1 MVERID
7 ENSSYTKLLT
17 LIREMHSTNDVIS
30 MKCMMDE
37 YEKRYQE
44 NITKQKFTTLFDR
57 VIQTLLM
64 DGEIKK
70 KPGKSSEY
78 VLCEQEKKKIGDQI
92 RARQA
97 MLLDFFD
104 KKFWKFNGN
113 EKVEFFTLET
123 FMERVLE
130 KYEIENLT
138 SEEIARIAEDVF
150 KMMEEDYG
158 MIRTIQ
164 TETDKGD
171 TVYAI
176 NVQRLNDTKNP
187 AEALFC
193 CERD

>member
-17 LIREMHSTNDVIS
+17 LIREMYSTNDVIS

-37 YEKRYQE
+37 YEKRHQE
-44 NITKQKFTTLFDR
+44 NITKQQFTTLFDR

-64 DGEIKK
+64 DGEITK

-78 VLCEQEKKKIGDQI
+78 VLCEQAKKKIGDQI

>member
-1 MVERID
+1 M
-7 ENSSYTKLLT
+7 Y
-17 LIREMHSTNDVIS
+17 STNDVIS

-37 YEKRYQE
+37 YTKRYQE
-44 NITKQKFTTLFDR
+44 NINKQDFTTLFDR

-64 DGEIKK
+64 NGEIKK

-78 VLCEQEKKKIGDQI
+78 VLCEQEKKKIDDQI

>member
-17 LIREMHSTNDVIS
+17 LIREMYSTKDVIS

-57 VIQTLLM
+57 AIQTLLM

-113 EKVEFFTLET
+113 EKVELFTLET

>member
-17 LIREMHSTNDVIS
+17 LIREMYSTNDVIS

-57 VIQTLLM
+57 AIQTLLM

-171 TVYAI
+171 TVYTI

>member
-17 LIREMHSTNDVIS
+17 LIREMYSTNDVIS

-104 KKFWKFNGN
+104 KKFWEFNGN

-164 TETDKGD
+164 TKTDKGD

>member
-17 LIREMHSTNDVIS
+17 LIREMYSTNDVIS

-57 VIQTLLM
+57 AIQTLLM

>member
-7 ENSSYTKLLT
+7 ENSSYTKVLT
-17 LIREMHSTNDVIS
+17 LIRKMYSTNDVIS

-37 YEKRYQE
+37 YAKRYQE
-44 NITKQKFTTLFDR
+44 NITKQNFSTLFDR

-64 DGEIKK
+64 NGEIKK

-78 VLCEQEKKKIGDQI
+78 VLCKQEKKKISDQI

-138 SEEIARIAEDVF
+138 SEEIARIAKDVF

-176 NVQRLNDTKNP
+176 NVQRLNDTKKP

>member
-17 LIREMHSTNDVIS
+17 LVREMYSTNDAIS

-37 YEKRYQE
+37 YVKRYQE
-44 NITKQKFTTLFDR
+44 NITEQKFSTLFDR

-64 DGEIKK
+64 NGEIKK

-78 VLCEQEKKKIGDQI
+78 VLCEQEKKKIDDQI

-104 KKFWKFNGN
+104 KEFLGFDGHN
-113 EKVEFFTLET
+113 KVEFFTLET
-123 FMERVLE
+123 FMERILE
-130 KYEIENLT
+130 RYEVENL
-138 SEEIARIAEDVF
+138 SEEQIEEIARSVF
-150 KMMEEDYG
+150 DMMEEDYNIIKTVQSQG
-158 MIRTIQ
+158 EI
-164 TETDKGD
+164 
-171 TVYAI
+171 VYAI
-176 NVQRLNDTKNP
+176 NAEKINHIKNP
-187 AEALFC
+187 ADALFC

>member
-17 LIREMHSTNDVIS
+17 LIREMYSTNDVIS

-37 YEKRYQE
+37 YEKRHQE

>member
-17 LIREMHSTNDVIS
+17 LIREMYSTNDVIS

-113 EKVEFFTLET
+113 EKVELFTLET

>member
-17 LIREMHSTNDVIS
+17 LIREMYSTNDVIS

-57 VIQTLLM
+57 AIQTLLM

-113 EKVEFFTLET
+113 EKVELFTLET

>member
-17 LIREMHSTNDVIS
+17 LIREMYSTNDVIS

-44 NITKQKFTTLFDR
+44 NITKQKFTTLFYR